1 MNEVQRLLEI
11 ERKYAKFNDTIDGFT
26 YWTFAR
32 YEIIWDII
40 KQRKGYGEAHSQ
52 GSISLMRKLRMF
64 INAAVRG
71 KCSARNIDILVL
83 NHERRVY
90 NGKEY
95 ECIYTDEVVQRMGNA
110 VVVERPYRESHFT
123 PIPTPNII
131 YTDAVEIGSTVRL
144 LLYRFVRKRKHKE
157 IKKAVEQRIALVC
170 TKMCEALDVEN
181 NLTKYVDLIAD
192 LYVVYGIK
200 RKYYEKVICKY
211 CPKAIMEVVSYN
223 FDCMVVNEIAHDK
236 GIPTIEL
243 QHGTTGKEHWA
254 YNYPSGIRIRQF
266 PDYFFAFSEFWC
278 QGTEYPIPEKNRK
291 SVGFPHLDK
300 CATGLPNKMQ
310 NSEKKIILFIS
321 QGTVG
326 ELLSNMAIELNNV
339 IDRKRYKIIYKLHP
353 GEYAVWRERYPYL
366 QNSEIEVVDN
376 NKIDLYSLFQKS
388 FCQIGTYGST
398 ATFEGLYFNVLTFI
412 YEPAARSFLR
422 DLWEQG
428 YAQKF
433 TTIDELRNLVEN
445 GDRNNKRQS
454 DNSFWVKGALDNII
468 RETRKIIE
476 DTHNNS
482 EMSSS
487 DKVMEGL

>member
-1 MNEVQRLLEI
+1 MNEVQRLLEV
-11 ERKYAKFNDTIDGFT
+11 ERKYIKFNDTIDGFT

-40 KQRKGYGEAHSQ
+40 KKKMGYGEAHSQ
-52 GSISLMRKLRMF
+52 GSISLVRKIKMLF
-64 INAAVRG
+64 NAVARG
-71 KCSARNIDILVL
+71 KCSVKNVDMLVL

-95 ECIYTDEVVQRMGNA
+95 ECIYTDEIVQKLGGA

-123 PIPTPNII
+123 PVPTPNII
-131 YTDAVEIGSTVRL
+131 YTDAAEIESTIWL
-144 LLYRFVRKRKHKE
+144 LIYKFLRKKKYEE
-157 IKKAVEQRIALVC
+157 IKKTVEQRIDLVC
-170 TKMCEALDVEN
+170 AKMCESLNVEN
-181 NLTKYVDLIAD
+181 DLTKYVDLITN
-192 LYVVYGIK
+192 LYVVYKVK
-200 RKYYEKVICKY
+200 RKYYEKLIYKY

-254 YNYPSGIRIRQF
+254 YNYPQGVIIKQF

-278 QGTEYPIPEKNRK
+278 RGTEYPIPEENRK

-300 CATGLPNKMQ
+300 CATELSNKTQ
-310 NSEKKIILFIS
+310 NSEMKIILFIS

-326 ELLSNMAIELNNV
+326 DLLSKMAVELNNV
-339 IDRKRYKIIYKLHP
+339 IDKKKYKIIYKLHP

-366 QNSEIEVVDN
+366 QNCEIEVVDN
-376 NKIDLYSLFQKS
+376 NKTDLYALFQKS

-433 TTIDELRNLVEN
+433 TTIDELRELIEN
-445 GDRNNKRQS
+445 GQLNAKRHL

-468 RETRKIIE
+468 VETRKIIE
-476 DTHNNS
+476 NTR
-482 EMSSS
+482 
-487 DKVMEGL
+487 K